1 MRKLFLSVCVLLSMA
16 TFARQKEWLDP
27 EVNAINRAAMR
38 AAYFAYPSVESAQA
52 GIKEKASNF
61 MSLNGMWKF
70 NWVQNESRLIFIRSV
85 LRISVGSISRYR
97 VYGK

>member
-38 AAYFAYPSVESAQA
+38 AAYFCLS
-52 GIKEKASNF
+52 F
-61 MSLNGMWKF
+61 C
-70 NWVQNESRLIFIRSV
+70 
-85 LRISVGSISRYR
+85 
-97 VYGK
+97 